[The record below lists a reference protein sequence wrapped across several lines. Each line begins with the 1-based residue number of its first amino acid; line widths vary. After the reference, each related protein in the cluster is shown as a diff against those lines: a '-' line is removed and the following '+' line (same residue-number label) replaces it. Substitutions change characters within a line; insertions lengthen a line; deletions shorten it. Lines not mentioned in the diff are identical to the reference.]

1 MGDNCHK
8 DAVCTNTEGS
18 YTCAC
23 KKGFRGSD
31 GTVCTDIDECKEN
44 KYSCPSH
51 SSCNNRAG
59 DYSCVCDDGYI
70 GDGTRCE
77 MNKCANNPCANGG
90 QCNALGVASFN
101 CSCTNGWGGATCE
114 EAITAITAEDS
125 ATTATVVGIVS
136 GVVAGI
142 IVIVIVIVVVI
153 CVTRNPGGDKNDV
166 VTPRS
171 PSTPR
176 TPRGTRI

>member
-1 MGDNCHK
+1 
-8 DAVCTNTEGS
+8 
-18 YTCAC
+18 
-23 KKGFRGSD
+23 
-31 GTVCTDIDECKEN
+31 
-44 KYSCPSH
+44 
-51 SSCNNRAG
+51 
-59 DYSCVCDDGYI
+59 
-70 GDGTRCE
+70 

-166 VTPRS
+166 VTPGS
-171 PSTPR
+171 PRTPR
-176 TPRGTRI
+176 TPRGTRIVEMKKFTALTEGPTDAEQPESEEDEDDKQVADHSKSTENTTLV